1 MGRSDI
7 FLKLEII
14 KNVIGI
20 SVVLYTM
27 QYSVMAMAY
36 GTLVSGVCSQI
47 INAWPN
53 KKLLHY
59 GYLQQVRD
67 FIPSICLAAVAGAGA
82 YIIGFL
88 SMPLLGLL
96 LLQGMT
102 GLAIYFIL
110 AYIMKLD
117 ACLYL
122 INTVRRII

>member
-1 MGRSDI
+1 M
-7 FLKLEII
+7 
-14 KNVIGI
+14 IGI